1 MLELLEQIS
10 RQLNTTSVLQL
21 KPEVEKFLTNLVL
34 ADLEPYLVE
43 PSNGKPYGRKLV
55 YQSSVLEA
63 LVMLWSNDQDS
74 LPHNH
79 GASAGWMYVFCGTAK
94 SCIYRFEGNRHVR
107 DTEDILPVGEI
118 AFVPQEI
125 VHSMGNYNKERLIT
139 VHLYAPPI
147 TRMKVFD
154 ADVAYIVSND
164 CGAWQ
169 PQPSQIIKQV
179 ELASLR
185 S

>member
-1 MLELLEQIS
+1 MLEVLEQIS
-10 RQLNTTSVLQL
+10 RQLNNTSVLQL
-21 KPEVEKFLTNLVL
+21 KPEVEKFVTNLVL

-63 LVMLWSNDQDS
+63 LVMVWSSDQDS

-94 SCIYRFEGNRHVR
+94 NCIYRYEGNHHVL
-107 DTEDILPVGEI
+107 DAEDILSAGEI
-118 AFVPQEI
+118 AFVPQKM
-125 VHSMGNYNKERLIT
+125 VHSMGNYTKERLIT

-179 ELASLR
+179 ELASVR